1 MLPVIGVTTQISE
14 KKVHVNRDYMQAI
27 MEAGGIPIAI
37 PFLSNNT
44 ALQQLVHACDG
55 LLLSGGE
62 DLDPQMYGED
72 PHPALDVIVPE
83 RDDLE
88 MRVLRLFL
96 EQDKPI
102 FAICRGCQILNVAM
116 GGDLYQ
122 DLPSQ
127 KSSDVNH
134 NQKAPRDYPYHSIA
148 IKQESLLFRVL
159 QAEKIRVNTYHH
171 QAAKQ
176 VKAPLVVSA
185 VAADGVIEAIESTL
199 HTYVLGVQ
207 WHPEGMAISHDPH
220 AKRLFSVFI
229 EACEQKNN
237 TLEMILGSK

>member
-1 MLPVIGVTTQISE
+1 MLPLIGVTTQISE

-37 PFLSNNT
+37 PFLSNRT
-44 ALQQLVHACDG
+44 ELQQLVHALDG

-62 DLDPQMYGED
+62 DIDPQIYDED
-72 PHPALDVIVPE
+72 PHPALDELAPE
-83 RDDLE
+83 RDNLE
-88 MRVLRLFL
+88 MRVLGLFL

-102 FAICRGCQILNVAM
+102 FAICRGCQVLNVEM
-116 GGDLYQ
+116 DGDLYQ

-127 KSSDVNH
+127 KSPSMNH
-134 NQKAPRDYPYHSIA
+134 NQKAPRDYAYHSIS

-159 QAEKIRVNTYHH
+159 QEEKIRVNSYHH

-185 VAADGVIEAIESTL
+185 WASDGVIEAIESTT

-207 WHPEGMAISHDPH
+207 WHPESMAVANDPH
-220 AKRLFSVFI
+220 AKRLFLAFI
-229 EACEQKNN
+229 EACQK
-237 TLEMILGSK
+237 